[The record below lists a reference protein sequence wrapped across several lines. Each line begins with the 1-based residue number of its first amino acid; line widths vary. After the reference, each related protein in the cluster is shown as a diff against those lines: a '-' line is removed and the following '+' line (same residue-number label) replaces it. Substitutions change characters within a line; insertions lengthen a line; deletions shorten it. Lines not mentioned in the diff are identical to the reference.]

1 VQAIYPF
8 GRKAKF
14 EKLLHDLK
22 VDVLGRTIGFAAD
35 VTDEIDKMQ
44 KLFEVFGS
52 SGKMATYTRQ
62 FSNGPPKTSTTHVN
76 QMLLFV
82 GALSF
87 FWHAIDRLSFRR
99 DNEALRAAILDPIV
113 VSISQMLTE
122 VLNKGGTNAM
132 ANDTLFGVQAM
143 SLRYAGA
150 PTLLGTS
157 VDDHNCARW
166 LAACAIVEDIGVSF
180 TAAEKQILVTLMSAK
195 LLKGLVALD
204 LANRIKALEAVL

>member
-1 VQAIYPF
+1 MIYPF
-8 GRKAKF
+8 SRKAKF

-22 VDVLGRTIGFAAD
+22 VVVLGQTIGFAAD

-52 SGKMATYTRQ
+52 SGKMPTYARQ
-62 FSNGPPKTSTTHVN
+62 FSNGPPKTPTTHVN

-99 DNEALRAAILDPIV
+99 DNETLRAAILDPIV
-113 VSISQMLTE
+113 VSITQMLTE
-122 VLNKGGTNAM
+122 VLNKGGTNAT
-132 ANDTLFGVQAM
+132 ANDTLLGVQAM

-195 LLKGLVALD
+195 LMKGLVALD
-204 LANRIKALEAVL
+204 LANRIKALEVVL

>member
-1 VQAIYPF
+1 
-8 GRKAKF
+8 
-14 EKLLHDLK
+14 
-22 VDVLGRTIGFAAD
+22 
-35 VTDEIDKMQ
+35 MQ